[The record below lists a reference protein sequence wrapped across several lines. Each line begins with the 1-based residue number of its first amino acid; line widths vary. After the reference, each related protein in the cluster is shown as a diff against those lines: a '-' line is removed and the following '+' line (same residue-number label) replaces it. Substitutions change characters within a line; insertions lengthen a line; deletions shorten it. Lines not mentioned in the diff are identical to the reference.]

1 MTAPGTLGTVL
12 CLVSLSLWLRLW
24 DESGVNRV
32 PQGMGEA
39 AVVQLSP
46 RLPSRVGKGLVQPR
60 TELSL

>member
-24 DESGVNRV
+24 KESGVNRV

-46 RLPSRVGKGLVQPR
+46 QLPSRVGKGQNSPCDH
-60 TELSL
+60 